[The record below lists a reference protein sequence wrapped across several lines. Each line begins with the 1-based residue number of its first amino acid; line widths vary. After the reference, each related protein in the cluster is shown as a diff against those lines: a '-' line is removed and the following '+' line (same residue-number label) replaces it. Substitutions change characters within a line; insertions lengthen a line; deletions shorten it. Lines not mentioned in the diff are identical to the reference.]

1 MRGASIAAW
10 RVLLPASGEGRA
22 ALRREQ
28 AHIGRRMGPFTL
40 TVSLLAAGLLVWVNW
55 DWGPHDLLL
64 LWLVLIALPFLVLLV
79 VWWREGFGVS
89 ARLQA
94 RILRRIPVTALIE
107 GMLWAAAPAILFDAP
122 SLEHRLLL
130 DAVIFSLTAASV
142 VVLSG
147 LLLTAWLFVTPP
159 VAALAIAHWQ
169 AGGAYGGL
177 IAAVIVAYGALLMV
191 GAFLGHRRFIAR
203 VAAQVAAREAL
214 ETLEEAL
221 ESVGEAFGLFDA
233 DGEPIFLNARYRM
246 LFDSQSDGLE
256 PGDEI
261 VQKRGDQWL
270 RSSARLTASGKRVHV
285 HADVTAL
292 KRTEDALRE
301 ARDAAEQASRA
312 KSQFLA
318 TMSHE
323 LRTPLNAIIGF
334 AEMLAEQPGLD
345 HKKQREY
352 AMTIRQA
359 GRHLLSLLNDILD
372 LSRIEA
378 GAYRLDCVPL
388 SLAETAHQ
396 VVEMLAGEARAHEIT
411 IINAIPETLMV
422 MADERALRQILI
434 NLVGNA
440 VKFTP
445 PGGQVTI
452 SAQPLEGE
460 VEVVVADT
468 GEGIAPGDIARVLE
482 PFVQGEDAMNRRHG
496 GAGLGLPLVKRLVEL
511 HGGRLRLESERG
523 RGTRAIFT
531 LPATRPVLSESSSR
545 KG

>member
-1 MRGASIAAW
+1 MRGEAIAAW
-10 RVLLPASGEGRA
+10 RVLLPAGGEARA

-28 AHIGRRMGPFTL
+28 AIIGRRMGPFTL
-40 TVSLLAAGLLVWVNW
+40 TVSLLAALLLVHVNW
-55 DWGPHDLLL
+55 DWASHELLL
-64 LWLVLIALPFLVLLV
+64 LWVGLIALPFVVLAI
-79 VWWREGFGVS
+79 VWLREGFGVP
-89 ARLQA
+89 ARLQP
-94 RILRRIPVTALIE
+94 RILRRVPITALIE
-107 GMLWAAAPAILFDAP
+107 GLLWAAAPAILFDAP
-122 SLEHRLLL
+122 SVEHRLLL
-130 DAVIFSLTAASV
+130 DAVVFSLTAASV

-159 VAALAIAHWQ
+159 VVALAIAHWQ
-169 AGGAYGGL
+169 AGGPYCGL
-177 IAAVIVAYGALLMV
+177 IAGVIIAYGALLMM
-191 GAFLGHRRFIAR
+191 GAFLGYRRFVAR
-203 VAAQVAAREAL
+203 VEAQVAAREAL

-233 DGEPIFLNARYRM
+233 AGEPIFLNARYRM
-246 LFDSQSDGLE
+246 LFDGHGDGLE
-256 PGDEI
+256 PGDEL
-261 VQKRGDQWL
+261 VQQLGDQWL

-334 AEMLAEQPGLD
+334 AEMLLAQPDLD
-345 HKKQREY
+345 GDKQREY
-352 AMTIRQA
+352 AATIRQA

-378 GAYRLDCVPL
+378 GAYQLDLVPL
-388 SLAETAHQ
+388 RLADVAEE
-396 VVEMLAGEARAHEIT
+396 VVEMMAAEARAGGLSVTVDIAGDILVE
-411 IINAIPETLMV
+411 
-422 MADERALRQILI
+422 ADERALRQILI

-440 VKFTP
+440 IKFTP
-445 PGGQVTI
+445 PGGAITLT
-452 SAQPLEGE
+452 ARADEKE
-460 VEVVVADT
+460 VEVTVADT
-468 GEGIAPGDIARVLE
+468 GEGIAAADIERVLE

-511 HGGRLRLESERG
+511 QGGRFRLESERG

-531 LPATRPVLSESSSR
+531 LKRAGV
-545 KG
+545 

>member
-1 MRGASIAAW
+1 MGRKDEGMRGEAFAAW

-22 ALRREQ
+22 ALGREQ
-28 AHIGRRMGPFTL
+28 AYIGRRMGPFTL
-40 TVSLLAAGLLVWVNW
+40 TVSLLAALLLAYVNW
-55 DWGPHDLLL
+55 DWAPHNLLI
-64 LWLVLIALPFLVLLV
+64 LWVGTIALPFLVLAI
-79 VWWREGFGVS
+79 VWLREGFGVP
-89 ARLQA
+89 ARLEG
-94 RILRRIPVTALIE
+94 RILRRVPITALIE
-107 GMLWAAAPAILFDAP
+107 GLLWAAAPAILFDSTDP
-122 SLEHRLLL
+122 ERQMLLG
-130 DAVIFSLTAASV
+130 AVIFSLTAASV

-159 VAALAIAHWQ
+159 VVALAVAHWQ
-169 AGGAYGGL
+169 AGGPYCGL
-177 IAAVIVAYGALLMV
+177 ISAVIIAYGALLMV
-191 GAFLGHRRFIAR
+191 GAFLGYRRFVAR
-203 VAAQVAAREAL
+203 VEAQVAAREAL

-233 DGEPIFLNARYRM
+233 AGHPIFLNARYRM
-246 LFDSQSDGLE
+246 LFDSRSDGLN

-261 VQKRGDQWL
+261 VQQLGDHWL

-285 HADVTAL
+285 HADVTEL

-334 AEMLAEQPGLD
+334 AEMLITQPDLD
-345 HKKQREY
+345 GDKQREY
-352 AMTIRQA
+352 AATIRQA

-378 GAYRLDCVPL
+378 GAYQLDLTPLRLVD
-388 SLAETAHQ
+388 
-396 VVEMLAGEARAHEIT
+396 VVEEVIEMMAGELRAGNLSTAVEIGGDV
-411 IINAIPETLMV
+411 IVE
-422 MADERALRQILI
+422 ADERALRQIFI

-440 VKFTP
+440 IKFTP
-445 PGGQVTI
+445 PGGRITVT
-452 SAQPLEGE
+452 AHAGDDE
-460 VEVVVADT
+460 VEVTVADT
-468 GEGIAPGDIARVLE
+468 GEGIAAADLKRVLE

-511 HGGRLRLESERG
+511 QGGRFRLESTRG
-523 RGTRAIFT
+523 VGTRAIFT
-531 LPATRPVLSESSSR
+531 LKRADM
-545 KG
+545 